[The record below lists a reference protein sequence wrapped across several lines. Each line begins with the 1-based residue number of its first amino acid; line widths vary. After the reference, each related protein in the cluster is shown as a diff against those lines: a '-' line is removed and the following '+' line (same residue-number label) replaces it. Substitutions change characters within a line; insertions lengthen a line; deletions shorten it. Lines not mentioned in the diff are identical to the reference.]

1 MPAKIRLNK
10 ATASACY
17 GSWLCFVQAATA
29 CQLTC
34 KLLFRSQL
42 LSIALENARGGVLL
56 AEGSP
61 HLLSAVA
68 WPITVAQETSI
79 WTGNCSRQLQSTK
92 TTYLANQPMMGA
104 AAQPARQQGR
114 HILLYP
120 VAACQKLD
128 EEPSR
133 ADCTCQS
140 QACELSVTLRNLFCR
155 SLRPLR
161 MTESLHLM
169 ILNPAPQGCE
179 RNRLMS
185 QQLGQISCFQL
196 LLRSAAGSAAC
207 SHPDNRISESS
218 SICGHHLDQR
228 APHRT
233 RAPSKVKICLA
244 AVKVEARRG

>member
-1 MPAKIRLNK
+1 MEAGCALSRLQLPASSPASSSSGVSSSALLWKMPGVGSSLLKAAPTCFLQWHGQSLWHRRQASGQ
-10 ATASACY
+10 ATAADSC
-17 GSWLCFVQAATA
+17 
-29 CQLTC
+29 
-34 KLLFRSQL
+34 R
-42 LSIALENARGGVLL
+42 
-56 AEGSP
+56 
-61 HLLSAVA
+61 
-68 WPITVAQETSI
+68 AQ
-79 WTGNCSRQLQSTK
+79 RQP
-92 TTYLANQPMMGA
+92 YLANQPMMGA